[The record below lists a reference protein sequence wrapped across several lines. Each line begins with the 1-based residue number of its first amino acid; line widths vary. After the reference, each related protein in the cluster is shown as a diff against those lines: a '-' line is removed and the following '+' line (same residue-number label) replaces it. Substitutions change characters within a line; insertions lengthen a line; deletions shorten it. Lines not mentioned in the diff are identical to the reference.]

1 MTETGGQYQFK
12 GGRKP
17 LRPSASRQAK
27 ATAYMYRIAR
37 IDRRRIQRV
46 YIYQWSAN
54 NSTDIFDAGL
64 VNPDG
69 SPRQAYGIVK
79 RNRRLIK

>member
-1 MTETGGQYQFK
+1 
-12 GGRKP
+12 
-17 LRPSASRQAK
+17 
-27 ATAYMYRIAR
+27 MYRIAR
-37 IDRRRIQRV
+37 MDRRRIQRV

-79 RNRRLIK
+79 RYRRLIR